1 MRQAQLAASFID
13 HLREVFAPLAQFDAR
28 RMFGGWGLYLD
39 GRMCG
44 LVADGQL
51 YLKTDAS
58 TRPHFEAAG
67 CGPFIYTGQQKP
79 ITMSY
84 WSVPE
89 DALESSEAMAPWAR
103 RALQAAK
110 PAPPSLPRR
119 ASRGRARSAVAPKE
133 S

>member
-1 MRQAQLAASFID
+1 MKHPQRDIGFVE
-13 HLREVFAPLAQFDAR
+13 HLRELFAPHAAFEAR

-39 GRMCG
+39 GRMCA

-51 YLKTDAS
+51 YLKTDAT
-58 TRPHFEAAG
+58 TRPAFEAAG
-67 CGPFIYTGQQKP
+67 CAPFVYTGQDKP

-103 RALQAAK
+103 RALQV
-110 PAPPSLPRR
+110 
-119 ASRGRARSAVAPKE
+119 ASAPKPKRPPRKR
-133 S
+133 